1 MMNRD
6 EFEHIMNEAANDF
19 GWWFTPMDDS
29 WELWNEIVTKPDD
42 YPEPVVDALLNM
54 DTEDR
59 LIWRT
64 ELAEKGY
71 EMTPNT
77 ISNAGYFMQRYNE
90 SVTECKKDKQ
100 KLNDDSGYGIYGDQ
114 F

>member
-1 MMNRD
+1 MTMMNRD

-29 WELWNEIVTKPDD
+29 WELWNEIVTKPED
-42 YPEPVVDALLNM
+42 YPEPVVNALLNM
-54 DTEDR
+54 DKQDR

-71 EMTPNT
+71 EMTPMQVDEYLAT
-77 ISNAGYFMQRYNE
+77 IEYALEFTS
-90 SVTECKKDKQ
+90 
-100 KLNDDSGYGIYGDQ
+100 
-114 F
+114 

>member
-1 MMNRD
+1 MTMINRD
-6 EFEHIMNEAANDF
+6 DFEELMNEAANDF
-19 GWWFTPMDDS
+19 GWWFMPMDDS

-71 EMTPNT
+71 EMTP
-77 ISNAGYFMQRYNE
+77 MQVDQYMYILELAR
-90 SVTECKKDKQ
+90 
-100 KLNDDSGYGIYGDQ
+100 DSG
-114 F
+114 FV